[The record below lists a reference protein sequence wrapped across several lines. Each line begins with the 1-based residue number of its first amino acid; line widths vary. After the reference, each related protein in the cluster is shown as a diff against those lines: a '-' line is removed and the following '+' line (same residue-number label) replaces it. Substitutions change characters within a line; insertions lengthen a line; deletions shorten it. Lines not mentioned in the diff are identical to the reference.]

1 MERHKWLMV
10 KCVIVFRTIRRGMT
24 AGEQRNLATK
34 KYIDQEIQTCGSS
47 GKIKMVI
54 IEVTHDFPISSSV
67 YY

>member
-1 MERHKWLMV
+1 MV

-54 IEVTHDFPISSSV
+54 IEVTHDLPISSSV

>member
-34 KYIDQEIQTCGSS
+34 KYIDQEIQTWILWENKDGNN
-47 GKIKMVI
+47 
-54 IEVTHDFPISSSV
+54 
-67 YY
+67 